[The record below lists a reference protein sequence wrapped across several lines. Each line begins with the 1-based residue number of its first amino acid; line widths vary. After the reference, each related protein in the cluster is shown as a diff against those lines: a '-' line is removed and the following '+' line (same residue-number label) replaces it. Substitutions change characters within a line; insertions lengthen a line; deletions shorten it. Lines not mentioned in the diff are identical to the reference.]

1 MSSARF
7 LVVPNK
13 RIEQEFRMIKWKPT
27 TITILSIVTIIL
39 LASCGSLNSFPS
51 DIQNAV
57 QTSIPTLP
65 PVVATGYPVPNVP
78 TSTVAGDRPSS
89 APVPTSTIT
98 ENQSGSTLVPT
109 IDSSLASFLPRPD
122 MTPGEADPRVTQADI
137 HQTICTSGYT
147 KTVRPPE
154 SVTEPMKRQSILD
167 YGLADRKLG
176 DYEYDHLIPLEIGGA
191 PQDTKNLWPEPVT
204 GKWNSYIKDKLENKL
219 NQLVCDNQL
228 DLTTAQ
234 QAIASD
240 WIAAYL
246 KYVGTP

>member
-1 MSSARF
+1 
-7 LVVPNK
+7 
-13 RIEQEFRMIKWKPT
+13 
-27 TITILSIVTIIL
+27 
-39 LASCGSLNSFPS
+39 
-51 DIQNAV
+51 
-57 QTSIPTLP
+57 
-65 PVVATGYPVPNVP
+65 
-78 TSTVAGDRPSS
+78 
-89 APVPTSTIT
+89 
-98 ENQSGSTLVPT
+98 
-109 IDSSLASFLPRPD
+109 
-122 MTPGEADPRVTQADI
+122 
-137 HQTICTSGYT
+137 
-147 KTVRPPE
+147 
-154 SVTEPMKRQSILD
+154 MKRQSILD